1 MADLANQG
9 KLANLGNQGNLG
21 DQGHDGILGP
31 STTAAADFWQRPWA
45 AWPPIK
51 GLTQRRLGL
60 LQRLDIRCLADLAFF
75 PPRAYEE
82 AEISHKR
89 ELLQMKAT
97 YIFRVHLLA
106 EPRVGRKGN
115 LRYANLQMLAV
126 DEEDESLYPIRVVI
140 FNQLWLL
147 QSITTQ
153 PYVYLKGQIDSD
165 RGDLVLRNP
174 ELIKEQDL
182 LQSTFRP
189 IYPLTTGLKQK
200 EMQKIVDLGLD
211 LIDQTLARHP
221 GWALH
226 DPLTGV
232 FGEVKKKLGLV
243 PTMEA
248 IQLLHRAKMRQE
260 AELARRTL
268 CLEELYLL
276 MATMVVSKSQWKS
289 QAEAQAIQR
298 SAALTASMNQVVSFL
313 PYQPTRAQVRVSNEV
328 FADLR
333 STRPMNRLIQGD
345 VGSGKTLI
353 ALLALAMVAFSSYQA
368 AFLAPSAILARQHY
382 QKLQPILEKVGLRV
396 GFLIADLP
404 LAEKQRIYA
413 DCAQGKIDILVGTH
427 ALFQENLHFANL
439 NLVICDEQHRF
450 GVRQRAAL
458 LGKGRAGRRPHMMVM
473 SATPIPRTLALLTYA
488 DLDLSVLDEIPQNR
502 PPVETLVLQNRE
514 EAKAWTILREAL
526 AAEGQAYIVCP
537 LIHENEDLD
546 LASVEKT
553 FVRIQGAFPAYRV
566 GLVHGELPQEEAEA
580 VMEDYLAGKIHI
592 LVATTI
598 IEVGIDNP
606 KANCMVIYNAER
618 FGLAQIHQLRGRIG
632 RGSLGGTCIL
642 LTPVQ
647 AGPSL
652 SRLRDVEGCRN
663 GFDLAERDLARR
675 GPGDFLGT
683 RQHGAP
689 SFTFFSVTRDQDIFT
704 SMLSLVRKHFG
715 EDEVDPELMAALE
728 AALAERYPAFL
739 RANFQE

>member
-1 MADLANQG
+1 MQD
-9 KLANLGNQGNLG
+9 LGNVAPAL
-21 DQGHDGILGP
+21 
-31 STTAAADFWQRPWA
+31 SAAAKFWQRPWA

-60 LQRLDIRCLADLAFF
+60 LQKLDIHCLADLAFF

-82 AEISHKR
+82 AEISLKR

-97 YIFRVHLLA
+97 YIFRVKLLA

-115 LRYANLQMLAV
+115 LRYATLQMLAV
-126 DEEDESLYPIRVVI
+126 DEKGETLYPIRVVI

-147 QSITTQ
+147 QTITTQ
-153 PYVYLKGQIDSD
+153 PYVYLKGQIDSE

-182 LQSTFRP
+182 IQSTFRP
-189 IYPLTTGLKQK
+189 IYPLTSGLKQK
-200 EMQKIVDLGLD
+200 EMQKIVGIGMD
-211 LIDQTLARHP
+211 LIDQAMDHHP
-221 GWALH
+221 DWTLH
-226 DPLTGV
+226 DPLVGV
-232 FGEVKKKLGLV
+232 FGGVKKKLGLV

-248 IQLLHRAKMRQE
+248 LHLLHMAKTRKE

-276 MATMVVSKSQWKS
+276 MATMVVSKNQWKS
-289 QAEAQAIQR
+289 QAQAVAVQR
-298 SAALTASMNQVVSFL
+298 SPALTQSMDQLVDLL
-313 PYQPTRAQVRVSNEV
+313 PYRPTRAQVRVSNEV

-333 STRPMNRLIQGD
+333 SERPMNRLIQGD

-353 ALLALAMVAFSSYQA
+353 ALLALAMVGFSSHQA
-368 AFLAPSAILARQHY
+368 VFLAPSAILARQHY

-404 LAEKQRIYA
+404 SSEKQRIYEE
-413 DCAQGKIDILVGTH
+413 CAQGRIDILVGTH

-458 LGKGRAGRRPHMMVM
+458 LGKGKAGKRPHMMVM

-502 PPVETLVLQNRE
+502 PPVATRVLQHRE
-514 EAKAWTILREAL
+514 EAKAWAILREAL
-526 AAEGQAYIVCP
+526 VAQGQAYVVCP
-537 LIHENEDLD
+537 LIHDNEDLD

-553 FVRIQGAFPAYRV
+553 FARIQGAFPGYRV
-566 GLVHGELPQEEAEA
+566 GLVHGELAQEETEA
-580 VMEDYLAGKIHI
+580 VMEDFLGGKIQI

-606 KANCMVIYNAER
+606 NANCMLIYNAER

-632 RGSLGGTCIL
+632 RGVLGGTCVL

-689 SFTFFSVTRDQDIFT
+689 SFTFFSVTRDQDIFNT
-704 SMLSLVRKHFG
+704 LLSLVRKHFG
-715 EDEVDPELMAALE
+715 GEEVDSELMHTLE

>member
-1 MADLANQG
+1 MEDLG
-9 KLANLGNQGNLG
+9 KL
-21 DQGHDGILGP
+21 GP
-31 STTAAADFWQRPWA
+31 ALRSAAGFWQRPWA
-45 AWPPIK
+45 AWSPIK

-60 LQRLDIRCLADLAFF
+60 LQKLGIHCLGDLVFF
-75 PPRAYEE
+75 SPRAYEE
-82 AEISHKR
+82 AKISQKA
-89 ELLQMKAT
+89 ELLQMKGT

-106 EPRVGRKGN
+106 EPRLGSKGN
-115 LRYANLQMLAV
+115 LRYANLQMLAI
-126 DEEDESLYPIRVVI
+126 DERGEGLYPMRVLI

-147 QSITTQ
+147 QSITTH

-174 ELIKEQDL
+174 EIIKEQDL
-182 LQSTFRP
+182 SQSTFRP

-200 EMQKIVDLGLD
+200 EMQKVIGIGLN
-211 LIDQTLARHP
+211 LVDQTLARHP
-221 GWALH
+221 DRALH

-243 PTMEA
+243 PSMEA
-248 IQLLHRAKMRQE
+248 VQLLHRAKTRQE

-276 MATMVVSKSQWKS
+276 MATMVVSKNQWKS
-289 QAEAQAIQR
+289 QAEALAIQR
-298 SAALTASMNQVVSFL
+298 SPALTQAMSQLVGLL
-313 PYQPTRAQVRVSNEV
+313 PYRPTRAQVRVSNEV

-353 ALLALAMVAFSSYQA
+353 ALLAMAMVGFSSYQA

-382 QKLQPILEKVGLRV
+382 QKLQPILEKVGLRA

-404 LAEKQRIYA
+404 QREKQRIYEE
-413 DCAQGKIDILVGTH
+413 CAQGKINILVGTH

-450 GVRQRAAL
+450 GVRQRASL
-458 LGKGRAGRRPHMMVM
+458 LGKGQAGKRPHMMVM

-514 EAKAWTILREAL
+514 EGKAWAIIRNAL
-526 AAEGQAYIVCP
+526 KAKGQAYVVCP
-537 LIHENEDLD
+537 LIHDNEDLD

-553 FVRIQGAFPAYRV
+553 FARIQDAFPSFRV
-566 GLVHGELPQEEAEA
+566 GLVHGELSQEEAEA
-580 VMEDYLAGKIHI
+580 VMEDYLAGKIQI

-632 RGSLGGTCIL
+632 RGSLGGTCVL

-652 SRLRDVEGCRN
+652 SRLRDVESCRN
-663 GFDLAERDLARR
+663 GFDLAERDLDRR

-689 SFTFFSVTRDQDIFT
+689 SFTFFSPTRDQDIFT
-704 SMLSLVRKHFG
+704 TLLSMVRKHFG
-715 EDEVDPELMAALE
+715 GKEVDPGLMGSLE